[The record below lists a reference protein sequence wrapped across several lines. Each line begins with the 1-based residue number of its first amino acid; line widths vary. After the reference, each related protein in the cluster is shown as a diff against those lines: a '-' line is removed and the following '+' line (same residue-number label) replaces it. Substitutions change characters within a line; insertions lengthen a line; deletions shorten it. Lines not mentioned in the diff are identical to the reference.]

1 MKCFNERCMTSKR
14 TITQSL
20 PQIISTEDDE
30 LNLKPNNL
38 LFNYA
43 FGFQNDQSLFPKILI
58 KQFFATAT
66 PHWMEMKQE
75 LSVLALHSHYLPQRL
90 RFLNAL
96 TNFPVI
102 AFYRLLTKIVYQF
115 ITIWTYNISLTVI
128 VLQSKV
134 FCFFNFQVT
143 VYFLV

>member
-1 MKCFNERCMTSKR
+1 MTSKR

-43 FGFQNDQSLFPKILI
+43 FGFQNDQRLFPKILI

-66 PHWMEMKQE
+66 PNGGNEARTICFGFAFT
-75 LSVLALHSHYLPQRL
+75 LLASETEIFECTNKFPSHC
-90 RFLNAL
+90 
-96 TNFPVI
+96 
-102 AFYRLLTKIVYQF
+102 LL
-115 ITIWTYNISLTVI
+115 
-128 VLQSKV
+128 
-134 FCFFNFQVT
+134 
-143 VYFLV
+143 